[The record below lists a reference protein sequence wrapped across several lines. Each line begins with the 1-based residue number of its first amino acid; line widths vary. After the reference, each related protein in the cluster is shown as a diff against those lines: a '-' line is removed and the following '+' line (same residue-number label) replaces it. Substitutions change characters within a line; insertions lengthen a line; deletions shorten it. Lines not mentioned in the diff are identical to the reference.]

1 MNRNPIG
8 LWTEMKWRTI
18 GTAGKLFIDALFAT
32 TRIEIIGFERV
43 KELYDK
49 KHGIAVFWHSR
60 ILLISYLYKGWNAS
74 ILTSRS
80 RDGEYIARLVEK
92 QGHEP
97 IRGSTG
103 KGKGGLRAG
112 ALLIKRLK
120 EGRPAVV
127 IPDGPQGPRFVVHPG
142 VITLAKKT
150 GLPIGPITYSA
161 KRVKVFNSWDRFMLP
176 MPFTTCRVLYGNP
189 IRVPPDADKAAEE
202 KYRREL
208 ENEMRRITAEAD
220 AHFGHVIE

>member
-1 MNRNPIG
+1 MNNTDI
-8 LWTEMKWRTI
+8 WTEIKWRTI
-18 GTAGKLFIDALFAT
+18 GTGAKLFIDALFAT
-32 TRIEIIGFERV
+32 TRIEIIGFDAV
-43 KELYDK
+43 KDLYEEK
-49 KHGIAVFWHSR
+49 RGIAVFWHSR

-80 RDGEYIARLVEK
+80 RDGEYIARLVER

-97 IRGSTG
+97 IRGSAG

-112 ALLIKRLK
+112 ALLIKRLR

-127 IPDGPQGPRFVVHPG
+127 IPDGPQGPRFIVHPG

-161 KRVKVFNSWDRFMLP
+161 RRIKIFNSWDRFILP
-176 MPFTTCRVLYGNP
+176 MPFTSCRVIYGNP
-189 IRVPPDADKAAEE
+189 VWVPADADKETEE
-202 KYRREL
+202 KYRLDL
-208 ENEMRRITAEAD
+208 ENEMRRITTEAD

>member
-1 MNRNPIG
+1 MKINTADI
-8 LWTEMKWRTI
+8 WTEIKWRMI
-18 GTAGKLFIDALFAT
+18 GTASKLFIDTLFAT
-32 TRIEIIGFERV
+32 TRIETIGFDKV
-43 KELYDK
+43 KDLYEDK
-49 KHGIAVFWHSR
+49 RGIAVFWHSR

-92 QGHEP
+92 QGHEA

-103 KGKGGLRAG
+103 KGGVRAG
-112 ALLIKRLK
+112 ALLIKRLR

-150 GLPIGPITYSA
+150 GRPIGPLTYSA
-161 KRVKVFNSWDRFMLP
+161 KRIKIFNSWDRFILP
-176 MPFTTCRVLYGNP
+176 MPFTSCRVVYGNP
-189 IRVPPDADKAAEE
+189 VWVPADADRETEE
-202 KYRREL
+202 KHRLEL
-208 ENEMRRITAEAD
+208 QNEMRRITIEAD